1 MLNEIAPRTRPNRDD
16 ADQVPGGRDIQ
27 APFAD
32 EVLRLRRTR
41 PFSEP
46 IVSFHALPWGQG
58 RSLAGAGPI
67 GEKYRQLFG
76 EAFLDTE
83 MTHSAGVL
91 DSYFQPSAGLDLAQ
105 HLAAEAFR
113 ADYTFFIVFGA
124 LAGTGERILVDR
136 TAHQSI
142 YMPAGQSSASVDYAP
157 AAAGLPPAGQPLS
170 DIVQLL
176 EMVAAAADVGT
187 PDDTIVL
194 AACSY
199 DGVLYNLHRI
209 MSECLA
215 LSPATAFLV
224 DEAWSAINTFH
235 SGLRPLTALNAAHRI
250 AASGTLITVRVTQSA
265 HKSMSAAWQG
275 SYLHVAGEPALIAGV
290 ASTLYGRHTTSP
302 SIPSLASLDLARAHA
317 QSHGQRLLQ
326 RSLDLAAGA
335 RRAVN
340 DDPALSAYR
349 MLPEPAP
356 AGINRDYL
364 TADPTKL
371 LIGTTGLRRSGQ
383 DVRLRLF
390 HDYGIYISRT
400 LPDAFLVN
408 FPHRNRRRG
417 RRPAT
422 SVAAVSGPPH
432 TPTPRRHASK
442 SRYPGRRHT
451 DRPTPDRLP
460 ARRPLAVPGERW
472 APTLRQRVAAS
483 RRSRAEVYQLPPGPS
498 RHPPASTSH
507 DTKPAGNA
515 RCAVNRYPARQRR
528 QGTAC
533 PAAAPHWAAAN
544 TYTRTRV
551 PGHEPGAAAGA
562 GDGQDRDTA
571 AARSATHGG
580 PDAQR
585 DQRAS
590 NANRPGNSMRTHSVI
605 IRVGTAA
612 SDRTSPPPTSVT
624 TTSEQL

>member
-142 YMPAGQSSASVDYAP
+142 HMPAGQSSASVDYAP

-187 PDDTIVL
+187 PYDTIVL

-215 LSPATAFLV
+215 LSSATAFLV
-224 DEAWSAINTFH
+224 DEAWSAINTVH
-235 SGLRPLTALNAAHRI
+235 LGLRPLTALDATHRI
-250 AASGTLITVRVTQSA
+250 VASGTPITVRVTQFSA
-265 HKSMSAAWQG
+265 QLDECGPARLLPPRRRRARPDRRGGVHPLRAPPNLAEHPHPG
-275 SYLHVAGEPALIAGV
+275 LAGPGP
-290 ASTLYGRHTTSP
+290 R
-302 SIPSLASLDLARAHA
+302 ARAVPRAATPAA
-317 QSHGQRLLQ
+317 QPRP
-326 RSLDLAAGA
+326 RRRRAAG
-335 RRAVN
+335 
-340 DDPALSAYR
+340 
-349 MLPEPAP
+349 
-356 AGINRDYL
+356 
-364 TADPTKL
+364 
-371 LIGTTGLRRSGQ
+371 
-383 DVRLRLF
+383 
-390 HDYGIYISRT
+390 
-400 LPDAFLVN
+400 
-408 FPHRNRRRG
+408 
-417 RRPAT
+417 
-422 SVAAVSGPPH
+422 
-432 TPTPRRHASK
+432 
-442 SRYPGRRHT
+442 
-451 DRPTPDRLP
+451 
-460 ARRPLAVPGERW
+460 
-472 APTLRQRVAAS
+472 
-483 RRSRAEVYQLPPGPS
+483 
-498 RHPPASTSH
+498 
-507 DTKPAGNA
+507 
-515 RCAVNRYPARQRR
+515 RQRR
-528 QGTAC
+528 SC
-533 PAAAPHWAAAN
+533 P
-544 TYTRTRV
+544 V
-551 PGHEPGAAAGA
+551 GLS
-562 GDGQDRDTA
+562 D
-571 AARSATHGG
+571 AARAGSRRHQ
-580 PDAQR
+580 P
-585 DQRAS
+585 
-590 NANRPGNSMRTHSVI
+590 
-605 IRVGTAA
+605 
-612 SDRTSPPPTSVT
+612 
-624 TTSEQL
+624 